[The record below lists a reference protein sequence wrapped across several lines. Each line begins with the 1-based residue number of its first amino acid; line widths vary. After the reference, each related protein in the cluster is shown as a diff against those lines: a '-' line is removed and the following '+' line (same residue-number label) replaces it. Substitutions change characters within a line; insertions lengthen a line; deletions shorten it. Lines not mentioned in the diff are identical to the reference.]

1 MMRVLVQHVCDVSS
15 RSPFV
20 YHNTPS
26 IERFKGTVGN
36 YELLLVPELS
46 LTCSDGHR
54 LRPPRC
60 VSTGPVV
67 VRLAGMAN
75 ERAER
80 ERERDA
86 RLGPVP
92 VRRVPSEMTSF
103 AAGDAAP
110 DSFAG
115 DAPEASLAADAE
127 LEASVAQIFESLRVL
142 DDHTEALEAY
152 DAAAE
157 DEPDWLMQAT
167 AAVKHIS
174 AVPVSPAVPP
184 ALGERQ
190 VTWDEKAATVQFEI
204 TSAGGTP
211 NMDVGALAW
220 IDAQLVPIVAR
231 SFPHLARLVISPD
244 NDADTAED
252 YARELLKKRDAL
264 LLRKRQ
270 VREEVVQRS
279 AVGTVAAELRKEEY
293 EAHLLRVATVKQ
305 ASGRHESVTR
315 PYRVTRPYHLGPR
328 PSNSHS
334 HL

>member
-1 MMRVLVQHVCDVSS
+1 MYAIRFRCDNKYGSG
-15 RSPFV
+15 R
-20 YHNTPS
+20 
-26 IERFKGTVGN
+26 
-36 YELLLVPELS
+36 
-46 LTCSDGHR
+46 
-54 LRPPRC
+54 
-60 VSTGPVV
+60 
-67 VRLAGMAN
+67 
-75 ERAER
+75 
-80 ERERDA
+80 
-86 RLGPVP
+86 VP
-92 VRRVPSEMTSF
+92 VRRVTSAMALAAPSF
-103 AAGDAAP
+103 AGDSP

-115 DAPEASLAADAE
+115 DAPDASLAADAE

-157 DEPDWLMQAT
+157 DEPDWLLQAT

-190 VTWDEKAATVQFEI
+190 ITWDEKAATVQFEI
-204 TSAGGTP
+204 TSAGGMP

-231 SFPHLARLVISPD
+231 SFPHLARLVTSPD

-270 VREEVVQRS
+270 GREEQRS
-279 AVGTVAAELRKEEY
+279 AVASAVGAVAAELRKEEH
-293 EAHLLRVATVKQ
+293 EAHVLRIATVKQ

-315 PYRVTRPYHLGPR
+315 PYHLGPR
-328 PSNSHS
+328 PSISHS
-334 HL
+334 QRHPTYTLAPDPLKFTFTLMTTFGPRPSPLFAISAHLWGKGCVVSTCMLDPTLALIRVAS

>member
-1 MMRVLVQHVCDVSS
+1 MLRTGTGTARFV
-15 RSPFV
+15 RSGKMAAP
-20 YHNTPS
+20 
-26 IERFKGTVGN
+26 
-36 YELLLVPELS
+36 
-46 LTCSDGHR
+46 LTS
-54 LRPPRC
+54 
-60 VSTGPVV
+60 
-67 VRLAGMAN
+67 
-75 ERAER
+75 
-80 ERERDA
+80 
-86 RLGPVP
+86 
-92 VRRVPSEMTSF
+92 SF
-103 AAGDAAP
+103 AGDAP

-115 DAPEASLAADAE
+115 DAPDASLAADAE

-157 DEPDWLMQAT
+157 DEPDWLLQAT

-190 VTWDEKAATVQFEI
+190 ITWDEKAATVQFEI
-204 TSAGGTP
+204 TSAGGMP

-231 SFPHLARLVISPD
+231 SFPHLARLVTSPD

-279 AVGTVAAELRKEEY
+279 AVGAVAAELRKEEH
-293 EAHLLRVATVKQ
+293 EAHVLRIATVKQ

-315 PYRVTRPYHLGPR
+315 PYHLGPR

-334 HL
+334 QRHPTFTPWPPILSSSHSHL

>member
-1 MMRVLVQHVCDVSS
+1 MLWTGTGTA
-15 RSPFV
+15 RSVRSGKMAAP
-20 YHNTPS
+20 
-26 IERFKGTVGN
+26 
-36 YELLLVPELS
+36 
-46 LTCSDGHR
+46 LTS
-54 LRPPRC
+54 
-60 VSTGPVV
+60 
-67 VRLAGMAN
+67 
-75 ERAER
+75 
-80 ERERDA
+80 
-86 RLGPVP
+86 
-92 VRRVPSEMTSF
+92 SF
-103 AAGDAAP
+103 AGDAP

-115 DAPEASLAADAE
+115 DAPDASLAADAE

-190 VTWDEKAATVQFEI
+190 ITWDEKAATVQFEI
-204 TSAGGTP
+204 TSAGGMP

-231 SFPHLARLVISPD
+231 SFPHLARLVTSPD

-279 AVGTVAAELRKEEY
+279 AVGAVSAELRKEEH
-293 EAHLLRVATVKQ
+293 EAHVLRIATVKQ

-315 PYRVTRPYHLGPR
+315 PYHLGPR
-328 PSNSHS
+328 PSISHSQRHPTFTPWPPTLSSSHS

>member
-1 MMRVLVQHVCDVSS
+1 M
-15 RSPFV
+15 

-26 IERFKGTVGN
+26 IVIQRFRINAGSGAFPISHALDG
-36 YELLLVPELS
+36 YRYGAFRPHAMAAP
-46 LTCSDGHR
+46 LTSI
-54 LRPPRC
+54 
-60 VSTGPVV
+60 
-67 VRLAGMAN
+67 
-75 ERAER
+75 
-80 ERERDA
+80 
-86 RLGPVP
+86 
-92 VRRVPSEMTSF
+92 
-103 AAGDAAP
+103 AGDAP

-115 DAPEASLAADAE
+115 DAPDASLAADAE

-157 DEPDWLMQAT
+157 DEPDWLLQAT

-190 VTWDEKAATVQFEI
+190 ITWDEKAATVQFEI
-204 TSAGGTP
+204 TSAGGMP

-231 SFPHLARLVISPD
+231 SFPHLARLVTSPD

-279 AVGTVAAELRKEEY
+279 AVGAVSAELRKEEH
-293 EAHLLRVATVKQ
+293 EAHVLRIATVKQ

-315 PYRVTRPYHLGPR
+315 PYHLGPR
-328 PSNSHS
+328 PSISHSQRHPTFTPWPPILSSSHS

>member
-1 MMRVLVQHVCDVSS
+1 MYGVHSMKGKREFIESS
-15 RSPFV
+15 L
-20 YHNTPS
+20 
-26 IERFKGTVGN
+26 KGKFM
-36 YELLLVPELS
+36 
-46 LTCSDGHR
+46 
-54 LRPPRC
+54 
-60 VSTGPVV
+60 
-67 VRLAGMAN
+67 LA
-75 ERAER
+75 
-80 ERERDA
+80 
-86 RLGPVP
+86 PQ
-92 VRRVPSEMTSF
+92 TSF

-115 DAPEASLAADAE
+115 DAPDASLAADAE

-174 AVPVSPAVPP
+174 VVPVSPAVPP

-190 VTWDEKAATVQFEI
+190 ITWDEKAATVQFEI
-204 TSAGGTP
+204 TSAGSTP

-231 SFPHLARLVISPD
+231 SFPHLARLVTSPD

-315 PYRVTRPYHLGPR
+315 SYRVTRPYHLGPR

>member
-1 MMRVLVQHVCDVSS
+1 MAAPL
-15 RSPFV
+15 
-20 YHNTPS
+20 TS
-26 IERFKGTVGN
+26 I
-36 YELLLVPELS
+36 
-46 LTCSDGHR
+46 
-54 LRPPRC
+54 
-60 VSTGPVV
+60 
-67 VRLAGMAN
+67 
-75 ERAER
+75 
-80 ERERDA
+80 
-86 RLGPVP
+86 
-92 VRRVPSEMTSF
+92 
-103 AAGDAAP
+103 AGDAP

-115 DAPEASLAADAE
+115 DAPDASLAADAE

-190 VTWDEKAATVQFEI
+190 ITWDEKAATVQFEI
-204 TSAGGTP
+204 TSAGGMP
-211 NMDVGALAW
+211 NMDMGALAW

-231 SFPHLARLVISPD
+231 SFPHLARLVTSPD
-244 NDADTAED
+244 NDAGTAED

-270 VREEVVQRS
+270 GREEQRS
-279 AVGTVAAELRKEEY
+279 AVASAVGAVAAELRKEEH
-293 EAHLLRVATVKQ
+293 EAHLLRIATVKQ

-315 PYRVTRPYHLGPR
+315 PYHLGPR
-328 PSNSHS
+328 PSISHSQRHPTFTPWPPILSSSHS